1 MNCVKRFL
9 TAAIFAVVALA
20 DSQTPVG
27 EVEPPKA
34 AAVAVEYGLDPRLGA
49 LPTEN
54 LQFKTNTNYL
64 LDQNKAADLRKR
76 WALDLC

>member
-9 TAAIFAVVALA
+9 TAALLGVVALA

-27 EVEPPKA
+27 EVESPKA

-54 LQFKTNTNYL
+54 LQFKTR
-64 LDQNKAADLRKR
+64 QRKR
-76 WALDLC
+76 AFKNCGGWVHGPTI